1 VPRILR
7 ELAASTGKHVT
18 LQLVG
23 ESTELD
29 KTVIERLGEPLTH
42 LIRNAV
48 DHGIESPRIVWPRA
62 RAPTAR

>member
-7 ELAASTGKHVT
+7 ELAASTGKHVAAS
-18 LQLVG
+18 LG

-48 DHGIESPRIVWPRA
+48 DHGIESPRSVWPRA
-62 RAPTAR
+62 RARTAR